1 MGGILGPTCLL
12 LVAAFIL
19 MAAQALPEHGDRHPG
34 LQAAI
39 SFLWAAAAVISA
51 ALAVIHW

>member
-1 MGGILGPTCLL
+1 MGGALGPIALL
-12 LVAAFIL
+12 LTAAFVL

-34 LQAAI
+34 LSAAL
-39 SFLWAAAAVISA
+39 SFLWAAAALLSA